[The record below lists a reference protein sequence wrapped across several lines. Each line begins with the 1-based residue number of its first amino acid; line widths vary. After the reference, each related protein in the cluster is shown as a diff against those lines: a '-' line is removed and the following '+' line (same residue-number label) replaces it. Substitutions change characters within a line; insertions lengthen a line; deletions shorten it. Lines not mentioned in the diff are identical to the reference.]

1 MGNDKAVRPTFS
13 TPTNPAQLYEAI
25 RRSADV
31 NWMLKRR
38 TPEGLFLEYKKL
50 STPLTGDDR
59 RNIAKGVCAFANA
72 DGGVILF
79 GIATGNGTERTM
91 PISRRDIPMVSDIVE
106 EIRAEIAQW
115 VSPPVVGIQFR
126 TIGRPN
132 GLIALFVPQ
141 SLTAPHMSLL
151 EHRYYQR
158 HGNRSLPMEHYQIAD
173 LFGRRRQTIITMEF
187 KEPQLVSTGA
197 RREASIEM
205 WVKNSGKAM
214 GRDLLL
220 AVDVVCEEGYQGEF
234 GIRLD
239 GWVDRTQYTGFQAS
253 FSKPHEK
260 QYPGTSGLA
269 GQLLVPTTGPERFG
283 IRWSVVGDNVDYV
296 EGSVIFA
303 IRSGHVSSLSNEP
316 PEA

>member
-1 MGNDKAVRPTFS
+1 
-13 TPTNPAQLYEAI
+13 
-25 RRSADV
+25 
-31 NWMLKRR
+31 
-38 TPEGLFLEYKKL
+38 
-50 STPLTGDDR
+50 
-59 RNIAKGVCAFANA
+59 
-72 DGGVILF
+72 
-79 GIATGNGTERTM
+79 
-91 PISRRDIPMVSDIVE
+91 
-106 EIRAEIAQW
+106 
-115 VSPPVVGIQFR
+115 
-126 TIGRPN
+126 
-132 GLIALFVPQ
+132 
-141 SLTAPHMSLL
+141 
-151 EHRYYQR
+151 
-158 HGNRSLPMEHYQIAD
+158 
-173 LFGRRRQTIITMEF
+173 MEF